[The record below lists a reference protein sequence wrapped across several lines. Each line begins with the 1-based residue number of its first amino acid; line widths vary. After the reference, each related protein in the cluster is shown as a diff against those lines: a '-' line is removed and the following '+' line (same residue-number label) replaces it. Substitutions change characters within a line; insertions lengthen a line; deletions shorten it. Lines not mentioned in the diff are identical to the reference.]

1 MNEVP
6 TLLPACDSEEGS
18 AQRQE
23 ENREYERSRRLR
35 AYREGFLGALSGEPS
50 VHNINEVYSDEW
62 LDGWMAG
69 ANVLAE

>member
-1 MNEVP
+1 MNDIQ
-6 TLLPACDSEEGS
+6 LLPACDSEEGS

-23 ENREYERSRRLR
+23 ENRECERSRRLR
-35 AYREGFLGALSGEPS
+35 AYREGFLGALSGEQS
-50 VHNINEVYSDEW
+50 EHNIGEAYSDEW

>member
-1 MNEVP
+1 MNEGP

-35 AYREGFLGALSGEPS
+35 AYREGFLCALLGQPS
-50 VHNINEVYSDEW
+50 VHKINEAYSDEW